1 MAMNKHVAMTHPLDE
16 ERSSAGDDDEEEQV
30 MWTIF
35 WKTFPYFYYCL
46 PTFLD
51 CFKLRAAVSHLL

>member
-30 MWTIF
+30 M
-35 WKTFPYFYYCL
+35 
-46 PTFLD
+46 
-51 CFKLRAAVSHLL
+51 